1 MVWFAWREFC
11 LVGSVSTDLT
21 IDDVD
26 KVSCAKKEKNAQY
39 CREGACVFLFA
50 NVIMVYKVK
59 EKCFT

>member
-26 KVSCAKKEKNAQY
+26 KVSCAKKEKTHNIVERVLAFF
-39 CREGACVFLFA
+39 CLLMLSWCTR
-50 NVIMVYKVK
+50 
-59 EKCFT
+59 